1 MDGFMKW
8 NCYDL
13 AEQMEVFENCE
24 REFSSY
30 NEELTSLT
38 RKIDEQYIEQI
49 EKIRKLQS
57 DLIEIISR
65 LKAESSALDQGIDIY
80 YAAEI
85 QALRQVEALP
95 KTVGSAVISKAAAAT
110 GNVIMEDW
118 LAALAFRQDQ

>member
-13 AEQMEVFENCE
+13 AEQMEVFEQCE

-30 NEELTSLT
+30 NEELTRLT
-38 RKIDEQYIEQI
+38 RKIDEQFTEQI
-49 EKIRKLQS
+49 EKIRKLQL
-57 DLIEIISR
+57 DLAEVIRR
-65 LKAESSALDQGIDIY
+65 LKSEASALDRGIDIY

-85 QALRQVEALP
+85 QALRQVETLP

-118 LAALAFRQDQ
+118 LAALAFRQNP